1 MKNIITAVFVAI
13 AVLFLA
19 VVSLQSLTTLDGVET
34 RSSQETPV
42 VTPRETAEFEERV
55 NINDLPF
62 EDNMALYRYDDPGS
76 VVYMYLTVRKG
87 NSSDNTDHTWQEVNE
102 FTKWF
107 FVELRH
113 VEVGKAEAILQIG
126 DENGPIPGEI
136 GYEDILPNA
145 TVQIR
150 GASTSTADQ
159 KSYKIELK
167 DDAGIWRGQS
177 TIALNKHPYDILRVK
192 NKLSFDLMKDIP
204 HLVSLRTQFVRLYVK
219 DETSDP
225 PSEEFVDYGLFTQV
239 EQPNKAFL
247 RNHMLDPDGQLYK
260 ANFFEFF
267 RYEENLQP
275 NDSPIY
281 DVDKFN
287 EVLEIKGNPDHR
299 KLVQMLEDVNDW
311 KVPINDVFD
320 KYFDSENYFTWLAF
334 NILVGNVDTQTQNFY
349 LYSPKNSDTWY
360 FLPWD
365 YDGAFARQERE
376 ALGHQDFNLYAHGI
390 SNYWGVVLH
399 NRVLRFEKNRKL
411 LDDKINELRTKYLAP
426 QKIGGLL
433 AIYRE
438 STEEL
443 VFQPPDVVNL
453 PGTITEYELQYDLM
467 TTEVQ
472 ANYKLYLESLEKPMP
487 FFLGTPLIV
496 GGKLAFN
503 WGESYDFDAEDIKY
517 HFIISK
523 DVNFE
528 EVIYETDLLRNIY
541 IQIDM
546 LDEGTYFWRV
556 TATNESGFIQYPF
569 DFFKDEEGVRHSGMK
584 YLQITSAG
592 QVLEE

>member
-1 MKNIITAVFVAI
+1 MKNIITAVLVAI

-19 VVSLQSLTTLDGVET
+19 VVSLQSLVTLDGVET

-42 VTPRETAEFEERV
+42 STPREFVEFEERV

-76 VVYMYLTVRKG
+76 IVYMYLTVRKG
-87 NSSDNTDHTWQEVNE
+87 NSSDNTDHTWQEVND

-107 FVELRH
+107 FEELRH

-126 DENGPIPGEI
+126 DENGPHPGEV

-150 GASTSTADQ
+150 GASTSRVAQ

-177 TIALNKHPYDILRVK
+177 TIALNKHPFDIIRVK
-192 NKLSFDLMKDIP
+192 NKLSFDLIKDIP
-204 HLVSLRTQFVRLYVK
+204 HMVSLRTQFVRLYVK

-225 PSEEFVDYGLFTQV
+225 PSQEFVDYGLFTQV

-267 RYEENLQP
+267 RYEDQIQSV
-275 NDSPIY
+275 DSPTY
-281 DVDKFN
+281 NLDQFN
-287 EVLEIKGNPDHR
+287 TVLEVKGNPDHT
-299 KLVQMLEDVNDW
+299 KLVQMLEDVNNW
-311 KVPINDVFD
+311 TIPINEVFE
-320 KYFDSENYFTWLAF
+320 KYFDADNYFTWLAF

-360 FLPWD
+360 FIPWD
-365 YDGAFARQERE
+365 YDQAFARQERE
-376 ALGHQDFNLYAHGI
+376 AFGYQEFSLYARGI
-390 SNYWGVVLH
+390 SNYWGAVLH
-399 NRVLRFEKNRKL
+399 NRVLRYEKNRAL
-411 LDDKINELRTKYLAP
+411 LDDKINELRTEYLTP
-426 QKIGGLL
+426 EKISGLL

-453 PGTITEYELQYDLM
+453 PGTITEYELQYELM

-472 ANYKLYLESLEKPMP
+472 ANYELYLESLEKPMP
-487 FFLGTPLIV
+487 YFLGTPLIV
-496 GGKLAFN
+496 GDKLAFN
-503 WGESYDFDAEDIKY
+503 WGESYDFDAEDVNY
-517 HFIISK
+517 HFEISI
-523 DVNFE
+523 DWDFE
-528 EVIYETDLLRNIY
+528 EVIYETDLFRNLST
-541 IQIDM
+541 QIDM

-556 TATNESGFIQYPF
+556 TATNESGYTQYPF
-569 DFFKDEEGVRHSGMK
+569 DFFRDEEGVRHSGMK
-584 YLQITSAG
+584 YFQITSDG